1 MIVERITYFAK
12 MGKQQTLIER
22 IKAKK
27 LPPEVPTRL
36 YVAATGRSP
45 QVVWEMEFQNEE
57 ERVKWYESWLTPES
71 TQKAS
76 EYVDYWETQFL
87 TLVE

>member
-1 MIVERITYFAK
+1 MIVERITYYAK

-36 YVAATGRSP
+36 YIAETGRRP
-45 QVVWEMEFQNEE
+45 QVVWEMEF
-57 ERVKWYESWLTPES
+57 
-71 TQKAS
+71 
-76 EYVDYWETQFL
+76 
-87 TLVE
+87 